1 MQMEFVHNAGQL
13 VTACTDDSLN
23 LWDFKK
29 SHSPELV
36 QSMQLS
42 KEHITTFCLEF
53 QVRIVGYYYTPS
65 PRDNWLYP
73 LRGSFVVAQ
82 GSVDRSSY
90 LVLGCEKPHSR
101 PQLRIHATYFV
112 PYPSEDST
120 L

>member
-65 PRDNWLYP
+65 PRDNWVYP
-73 LRGSFVVAQ
+73 LRGIFVVAQ
-82 GSVDRSSY
+82 GTEQCSCSGWPTGNEKKLSNSQACY
-90 LVLGCEKPHSR
+90 L
-101 PQLRIHATYFV
+101 A
-112 PYPSEDST
+112 
-120 L
+120 